1 MLMVSFMA
9 ALDFNSGSRC
19 TVAVMTTDLPIA
31 CSLSATELS
40 VRQAQMAELGRD
52 ALLDATVD
60 GRRAELRFAG
70 RPGVRERVER
80 FVAAEGECCAFLAM
94 RVEQA
99 PDQVRV
105 TIDAPDGAELVLEEL
120 VAAFRPAPRAA

>member
-1 MLMVSFMA
+1 
-9 ALDFNSGSRC
+9 
-19 TVAVMTTDLPIA
+19 MTTELPIA

-80 FVAAEGECCAFLAM
+80 FVAGESECCAFLAM
-94 RVEQA
+94 RVAQA

-120 VAAFRPAPRAA
+120 VAAFRPATRAA